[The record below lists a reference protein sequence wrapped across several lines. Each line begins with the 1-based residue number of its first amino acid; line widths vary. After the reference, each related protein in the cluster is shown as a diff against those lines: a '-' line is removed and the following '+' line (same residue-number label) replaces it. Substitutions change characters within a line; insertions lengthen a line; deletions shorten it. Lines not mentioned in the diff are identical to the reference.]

1 MKTDRRLMAI
11 SFQGSYLFRLSLIAS
26 PNLVDGAGKKEVSSK
41 SFMLNEPCCLLSI
54 LRDSVYLFWF
64 WFFFVPLLSR
74 RYIHL
79 NERMEKNHAVCDTLQ
94 ISRSSQLRLSL
105 DSEHT
110 RTRKR
115 CAFFCSFRKLLLL
128 YLLGSALASLPLVLG
143 ESSSSIRSI
152 SPYIFLFIYSVL
164 FARSVGRNFPSL
176 NLCARVISLITCAH
190 LGDVPTEP

>member
-1 MKTDRRLMAI
+1 MAI

-54 LRDSVYLFWF
+54 LRDSSVLIL
-64 WFFFVPLLSR
+64 FFFVPLFSR
-74 RYIHL
+74 RNIHL

-110 RTRKR
+110 RTRRR

-128 YLLGSALASLPLVLG
+128 YLLGSALASLPLVMG
-143 ESSSSIRSI
+143 ESSSI
-152 SPYIFLFIYSVL
+152 SSGSYIFLFIYSVL

>member
-1 MKTDRRLMAI
+1 MEQEKKK
-11 SFQGSYLFRLSLIAS
+11 S
-26 PNLVDGAGKKEVSSK
+26 PPNHLCWMNLVVS
-41 SFMLNEPCCLLSI
+41 CQ
-54 LRDSVYLFWF
+54 
-64 WFFFVPLLSR
+64 FFVT
-74 RYIHL
+74 RYICFDFGFFL
-79 NERMEKNHAVCDTLQ
+79 FPSFPGVIYTWTSGWKKNHAVCDTLQ

>member
-1 MKTDRRLMAI
+1 LTTDRRLMAI
-11 SFQGSYLFRLSLIAS
+11 SFQGSYPSEFDYIIQSCRWS
-26 PNLVDGAGKKEVSSK
+26 GK

-110 RTRKR
+110 RTRRR

-128 YLLGSALASLPLVLG
+128 YLLGSALASLPLVMG
-143 ESSSSIRSI
+143 ESSSI
-152 SPYIFLFIYSVL
+152 SSGSYIFLFIYSVL